1 MILTV
6 TANASIDKRC
16 VVDDFTDGEV
26 NRIRECV
33 YSAGGKGLNVSHAA
47 HIAGEEVTATG
58 FLGGHAGHFI
68 EEELQKEGI
77 ISDFV
82 WCRGESRSCLNI
94 WNEAKKEQT
103 EFLEPGFSITSDKE
117 EELVNKVRGLLS
129 KVSVMTI
136 SGSVPKG
143 SGSGLYKKLVSLG
156 NGMGKKV
163 ILDTSGKLLS
173 ESLEADEKPFLIK
186 PNMDEIRMLTGK
198 NVSSVEEIKEA
209 ADVLHAKGIPTV
221 VISMGGDGAVMS
233 AREGV
238 FRAVVPKIN
247 AVNTV
252 GCGDSMIGGFAVGF
266 TAGLDVPECLRL
278 ASAVSAAAAM
288 TDRTGFLYREDMEKM
303 LKQIKIERI

>member
-117 EELVNKVRGLLS
+117 EELVNKVRGLLP

-247 AVNTV
+247 AVKTV
-252 GCGDSMIGGFAVGF
+252 GGGDSMIGGFAVGF
-266 TAGLDVPECLRL
+266 TAGLDVPE
-278 ASAVSAAAAM
+278 
-288 TDRTGFLYREDMEKM
+288 
-303 LKQIKIERI
+303 

>member
-47 HIAGEEVTATG
+47 HIAGEEITATG
-58 FLGGHAGHFI
+58 FLGGHSGKFI
-68 EEELQKEGI
+68 EEELIKEGI

-82 WCRGESRSCLNI
+82 WCEGESRSCLNI

-103 EFLEPGFSITSDKE
+103 EFLEPGFTIGPEKE
-117 EELVNKVRGLLS
+117 DELVQKVEGLLS
-129 KVSVMTI
+129 KAAVMTI

-143 SGSGLYKKLVSLG
+143 SGSGLYKRLVSLG
-156 NGMGKKV
+156 RSMDRKV
-163 ILDTSGKLLS
+163 ILDTSGNLLS
-173 ESLEADEKPFLIK
+173 ECLEAEEKPFLIK
-186 PNMDEIRMLTGK
+186 PNMDEIRMLTGRH
-198 NVSSVEEIKEA
+198 VSTVEEIKAA
-209 ADVLHAKGIPTV
+209 ADVLHEKGIPTV
-221 VISMGGDGAVMS
+221 VISMGGDGALMS
-233 AREGV
+233 GREGV

-266 TAGLDVPECLRL
+266 SRGLDVPECLRL

-288 TDRTGFLYREDMEKM
+288 TDRTGFLYREDMEK
-303 LKQIKIERI
+303 LLTQIDIHRI